1 MRLGWASRV
10 ACVDR
15 RRHRDDLRVGVGHG
29 PPAVSLAGS
38 LREGRVVALGGA
50 MLTVETDPVAVEQ
63 RLGSGRLACPG
74 CSGVLARWGHARGRR
89 VRDTDGGLWIVPRR
103 ARCSGCGAT
112 HVLLPVLLLVRRAD
126 TAAVIGAGLTAK
138 ATGSGHRL
146 IAALLGRPPETVRGW
161 LRRFT
166 GRVEA
171 VRVVFTR
178 WCRDLAPDPVLPG
191 PASAWADAVA
201 AMTAAARALTT
212 RADPLAVGRRVAA
225 NPAAP
230 GDVLVPRGAGRL
242 RR

>member
-74 CSGVLARWGHARGRR
+74 CSGVLAGWGSARGRQ
-89 VRDTDGGLWIVPRR
+89 VRDTDAVLWIVPRR
-103 ARCSGCGAT
+103 ARGTGCRAT
-112 HVLLPVLLLVRRAD
+112 HVLLRVVLLVRRAD

-138 ATGSGHRL
+138 ATGAGHRL
-146 IAALLGRPPETVRGW
+146 IAALLGRPAETVCQVPG
-161 LRRFT
+161 LPDT
-166 GRVEA
+166 GLSSA
-171 VRVVFTR
+171 GG
-178 WCRDLAPDPVLPG
+178 LP
-191 PASAWADAVA
+191 
-201 AMTAAARALTT
+201 
-212 RADPLAVGRRVAA
+212 
-225 NPAAP
+225 
-230 GDVLVPRGAGRL
+230 
-242 RR
+242 